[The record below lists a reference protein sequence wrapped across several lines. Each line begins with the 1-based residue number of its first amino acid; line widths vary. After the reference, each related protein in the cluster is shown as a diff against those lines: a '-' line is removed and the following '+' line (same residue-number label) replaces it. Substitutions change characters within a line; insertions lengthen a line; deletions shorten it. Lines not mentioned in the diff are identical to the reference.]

1 MKKVA
6 TQFITLIALLLLS
19 SAALGRAQ
27 EGPGTQAI
35 EPKAYL
41 PQIVNPVT
49 PTPTPSPTP
58 QPSGEIEQIL
68 ALVNA
73 ERAAAGCSALTLNS
87 KLTQAAYLH
96 AQDMLQND
104 FFSHTGSNGS
114 SVGTRVTA
122 QGYTWR
128 RVGENI
134 AAGYNS
140 PESVMEGWMT
150 SDGHRANILNCNYT
164 ELGVGYIYDANDG
177 GSVDYNHYWVQV
189 FATPR

>member
-19 SAALGRAQ
+19 SAALGQAQ
-27 EGPGTQAI
+27 EGPGTQVT
-35 EPKAYL
+35 ENYVYL
-41 PQIVNPVT
+41 PHITNPELST
-49 PTPTPSPTP
+49 E
-58 QPSGEIEQIL
+58 QQIL

-73 ERAAAGCSALTLNS
+73 ERAAAGCPALTLNS

-122 QGYTWR
+122 QGYPWR
-128 RVGENI
+128 RVAENI

-164 ELGVGYIYDANDG
+164 QLGVGYIYDANDG